1 MDYLLLF
8 VIVLFVFLSFG
19 FKEGYYSDTNTSAA
33 ATSMNSL
40 ITKLNTLQA
49 TLVKLTTQDL
59 SLDAQSK
66 LNPLLHPDTDST
78 YASGIVEHAR
88 NLSDRIS
95 DYQDNLTILHS
106 SIDGINNI
114 QLDFKDGTYNLS
126 DAITKLLVD
135 AKDIT
140 KQLNQIPD
148 S

>member
-8 VIVLFVFLSFG
+8 AIVLFVFLSFG

-33 ATSMNSL
+33 ATSMNTL
-40 ITKLNTLQA
+40 TVKLNTLQS
-49 TLVKLTTQDL
+49 TLVNLTTHDL
-59 SLDAQSK
+59 SLDAQAK

-78 YASGIVEHAR
+78 YASGVVQHAQ
-88 NLSDRIS
+88 NLSNRIS
-95 DYQDNLTILHS
+95 DYQNNLIILQS

-114 QLDFKDGTYNLS
+114 QVNFKDGNLNLS
-126 DAITKLLVD
+126 DAITKMVVD